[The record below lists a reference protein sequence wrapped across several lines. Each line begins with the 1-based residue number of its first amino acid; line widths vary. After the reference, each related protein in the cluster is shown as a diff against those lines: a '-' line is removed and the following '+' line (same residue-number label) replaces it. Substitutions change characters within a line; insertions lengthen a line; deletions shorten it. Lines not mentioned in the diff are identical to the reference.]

1 MQIKND
7 NPLVYSI
14 DLTIDDVVNHMSRS
28 GYGYVAIVNSEHRLI
43 GILTDSDIRKA
54 FIKKEYELDKIINRK
69 PKVLHIDSSEQ
80 KVITL
85 LKKMRR
91 RHMPL
96 VGSCGTYKGVFYL
109 DDVDFNSK
117 DNWVVIMAG
126 GLGSR
131 MGELTRDTPKPM
143 LKVAGKPVL
152 EHIIDNF
159 VSKGFFNFI
168 ISVSYKKEVIKDYFQ
183 DGFSRGVNIQYV
195 EEKIRLGTAGALS
208 LIDFEINKPVLV
220 TNGDVLT
227 HLNYDSLLEWHCS
240 TNSVATMCVREHACQ
255 IQFGVVDFDEN
266 NNITNFR
273 EKPEI
278 KSYVNA
284 GVYVLSPDAL
294 RYVKKDVQFDMPE
307 LFEQIRSDGLLPK
320 VYNVKDYWI
329 DIGLREQFEQA
340 NKDYHS

>member
-7 NPLVYSI
+7 NPLVYSSN
-14 DLTIDDVVNHMSRS
+14 LTIDDVVKHMSKS
-28 GYGYVAIVNSEHRLI
+28 GYGYVALVNSEHRLV

-54 FIKKEYELDKIINRK
+54 FMKKEYDLEKVINRK
-69 PKVLHIDSSEQ
+69 PKVLHVDSSEQ
-80 KVITL
+80 KVINL

-96 VGSCGTYKGVFYL
+96 VGSCGTYKGVFCL
-109 DDVDFNSK
+109 DDIDFNTK

-131 MGELTRDTPKPM
+131 MGELTKHTPKPM
-143 LKVAGKPVL
+143 LNVAGKPVL

-159 VSKGFFNFI
+159 VSKGFFNFL
-168 ISVSYKKEVIKDYFQ
+168 ISVNYKKEVIKDYFQ
-183 DGFSRGVNIQYV
+183 DGFSRGINIRYV
-195 EEKIRLGTAGALS
+195 EETIRMGTAGALS
-208 LIDFEINKPVLV
+208 LIDFDIDKPVLV

-227 HLNYDSLLEWHCS
+227 HLNYDSLLDWHCA
-240 TNSVATMCVREHACQ
+240 NDSVATMCVREYTSQ
-255 IQFGVVDFDEN
+255 IQFGVVEFDSN
-266 NNITNFR
+266 NNIVDFR

-278 KSYVNA
+278 KSHVNA
-284 GVYVLSPDAL
+284 GVYVLSPVAL
-294 RYVKKDVQFDMPE
+294 KYVKKDVLFDMPE
-307 LFEQIRSDGLLPK
+307 LFKRLRHEGLLPK

-340 NKDYHS
+340 NKDYQS